1 MPDLYLPMSDAYTP
15 RRTVE
20 EIVALYKHRV
30 DAMGPVHAQMRRI
43 REAVNGDIV
52 VPLNELD
59 RNAKVDA
66 ANLMLQGLDQMGM
79 RVSSV
84 MPGVWFPP
92 MSESERHKKV
102 ARDKKNAILSMWD
115 EARMPMK
122 VRRRARH
129 MLGYSSTP
137 VMVCPDFKK
146 MTVKWRVIN
155 PIDLFPAERDDV
167 DDPVPDDTIR
177 VFSMPYAT
185 ALRRYPQMVGL
196 RLDRRKVADPACRV
210 NVLEY
215 QDGYEVTQIA
225 MGDRENPM
233 VAQVGSA
240 EGVRLAWAP
249 NRAGRPLVVC
259 PERIVMDRARGAYDD
274 MLGMFYSRARLQA
287 LNLIAVEKGI
297 FPNEWLVARPG
308 EDPQIIQEAD
318 GRLGQVGIVSG
329 GDIRTEN
336 LNPGYKTDTA
346 IDRIERQER
355 NSGGIPAEF
364 GGESTSN
371 IRTGRRGDSVLS
383 ATVDFRVQEAQALL
397 ADSLKAENEIA
408 IAVELGY
415 WGDAPRSF
423 HIPGKAKDGDYTPSK
438 LWEVTK
444 HFVTY
449 SMPGADVNNL
459 VVGLGQRVGTGLM
472 SKETA
477 RESDP
482 LIADPDL
489 EHDRITREGLE
500 AALFASIQAQ
510 ANDPAGPYQPADLAY
525 LTKLVMEEGKTL
537 YQAIEDTQRR
547 AQERQA
553 AAVPEGAPE
562 AMPGMSPPGM
572 GMEQPTIGPPD
583 ESVSNLAQ
591 MMGQLRRPAAVAEAM
606 A

>member
-215 QDGYEVTQIA
+215 QDG
-225 MGDRENPM
+225 
-233 VAQVGSA
+233 
-240 EGVRLAWAP
+240 
-249 NRAGRPLVVC
+249 
-259 PERIVMDRARGAYDD
+259 
-274 MLGMFYSRARLQA
+274 
-287 LNLIAVEKGI
+287 
-297 FPNEWLVARPG
+297 
-308 EDPQIIQEAD
+308 
-318 GRLGQVGIVSG
+318 
-329 GDIRTEN
+329 
-336 LNPGYKTDTA
+336 
-346 IDRIERQER
+346 
-355 NSGGIPAEF
+355 
-364 GGESTSN
+364 
-371 IRTGRRGDSVLS
+371 
-383 ATVDFRVQEAQALL
+383 
-397 ADSLKAENEIA
+397 
-408 IAVELGY
+408 
-415 WGDAPRSF
+415 
-423 HIPGKAKDGDYTPSK
+423 
-438 LWEVTK
+438 
-444 HFVTY
+444 
-449 SMPGADVNNL
+449 
-459 VVGLGQRVGTGLM
+459 
-472 SKETA
+472 
-477 RESDP
+477 
-482 LIADPDL
+482 
-489 EHDRITREGLE
+489 
-500 AALFASIQAQ
+500 
-510 ANDPAGPYQPADLAY
+510 
-525 LTKLVMEEGKTL
+525 
-537 YQAIEDTQRR
+537 
-547 AQERQA
+547 
-553 AAVPEGAPE
+553 
-562 AMPGMSPPGM
+562 
-572 GMEQPTIGPPD
+572 
-583 ESVSNLAQ
+583 
-591 MMGQLRRPAAVAEAM
+591 
-606 A
+606 